1 MQDFEVNPNSD
12 VDAFSREILA
22 IFRDHQLIRHTMSAI
37 TSLSLQE
44 AYEVQ
49 DRCIAARVSNG
60 ESTVGWKI
68 GCTSKAIQQQFG
80 LSQPICGR
88 ILRPYTHDDGAAF
101 SITQFVDCAVEPEM
115 VFHVGGDLSEGMS
128 TEDLRARI
136 TAVSAG
142 VELHNYRF
150 WYGKPSSQEL
160 IASNGI
166 HAALVVAERHK
177 LPPDT
182 NLDLEKVKILVNG
195 VLAAAGTGTEI
206 MGGPLSSLRWLVRH
220 LASRGLC
227 VRAGDLVIP
236 GSAVKLISVGAG
248 DNVEARFTSIGS
260 CTAKFYL

>member
-1 MQDFEVNPNSD
+1 MQNSETNPNSD
-12 VDAFSREILA
+12 VDAFSREILG
-22 IFRDHQLIRHTMSAI
+22 IFRNHQLVRHTTSAI

-49 DRCIAARVSNG
+49 DRCIAARVTNG

-80 LSQPICGR
+80 LTQPICGR
-88 ILRPYTHDDGAAF
+88 ILRPHTHDDGAAF
-101 SITQFVDCAVEPEM
+101 SLAEFIDCAVEPEM
-115 VFHVGGDLSEGMS
+115 VFHIGSDLSEAMS
-128 TEDLRARI
+128 IEDLKTRI
-136 TAVSAG
+136 AAVSAG

-182 NLDLEKVKILVNG
+182 NLDLEEVKILV
-195 VLAAAGTGTEI
+195 
-206 MGGPLSSLRWLVRH
+206 
-220 LASRGLC
+220 
-227 VRAGDLVIP
+227 
-236 GSAVKLISVGAG
+236 
-248 DNVEARFTSIGS
+248 
-260 CTAKFYL
+260 

>member
-1 MQDFEVNPNSD
+1 
-12 VDAFSREILA
+12 
-22 IFRDHQLIRHTMSAI
+22 
-37 TSLSLQE
+37 
-44 AYEVQ
+44 
-49 DRCIAARVSNG
+49 
-60 ESTVGWKI
+60 GWKI
-68 GCTSKAIQQQFG
+68 GCSSKAIQQQFG

-88 ILRPYTHDDGAAF
+88 ILRPHIHDDGAAF
-101 SITQFVDCAVEPEM
+101 SIAEFVECAVEPEM
-115 VFHVGGDLSEGMS
+115 VFHIGSDLSADIS
-128 TEDLRARI
+128 IQDFKARI
-136 TAVSAG
+136 AAVSAG

-195 VLAAAGTGTEI
+195 ILAASGAGAEI
-206 MGGPLSSLRWLVRH
+206 MSGPLSSLRWLVSH

-236 GSAVKLISVGAG
+236 GSAVKLISIRAG
-248 DNVEARFTSIGS
+248 DSVEARFTRIGS
-260 CTAKFYL
+260 CAAKFNP